1 MNQRITNASGEFDWE
16 DEVGDDCNDY
26 ANCRIF
32 GQGNCSTAG
41 FLDGAAFCD
50 EYGEDFYN
58 EGYTASGACCVCGG
72 GYIPPAN
79 PGPDYTAVPC
89 DDDSIPVG
97 KITGDVYRCRGGG
110 IAYQLHCTVMVV
122 SQTVEQ
128 VTMRRQD
135 AHQLPLQP
143 PHKLALALQLLLA
156 VAQLL

>member
-1 MNQRITNASGEFDWE
+1 MTVTTTR
-16 DEVGDDCNDY
+16 
-26 ANCRIF
+26 
-32 GQGNCSTAG
+32 TAE
-41 FLDGAAFCD
+41 FLDKEIVQLRVFLTVQLFAT
-50 EYGEDFYN
+50 N
-58 EGYTASGACCVCGG
+58 TVRISTMKVILLVVLVACVGVVI
-72 GYIPPAN
+72 YLLR
-79 PGPDYTAVPC
+79 
-89 DDDSIPVG
+89 IPVQTTPQFHVMM
-97 KITGDVYRCRGGG
+97 IAYRLARSQEMFIVVGGG